1 MDKVVRI
8 YLAVIF
14 RSMGMTL
21 AAAVVGEQMTYARAF
36 LGHFPT
42 FDCKLANCACRDLLA
57 FADGF
62 CRGASDA
69 ELIRRRI

>member
-21 AAAVVGEQMTYARAF
+21 AAAGVGEQMTYVRAF
-36 LGHFPT
+36 LGH
-42 FDCKLANCACRDLLA
+42 KLANSACRDLLA
-57 FADGF
+57 FADG
-62 CRGASDA
+62 
-69 ELIRRRI
+69 